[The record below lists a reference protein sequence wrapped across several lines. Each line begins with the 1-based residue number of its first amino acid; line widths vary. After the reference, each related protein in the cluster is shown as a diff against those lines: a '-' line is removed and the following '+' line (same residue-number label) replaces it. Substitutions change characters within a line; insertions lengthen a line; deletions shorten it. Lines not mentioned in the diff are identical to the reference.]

1 MYLLPISYIIIGFIF
16 FVGSIALFLM
26 DYKTVL
32 MNKGKKSYLFLNVSS
47 IILSLLLFLLGIIY
61 VVIINN
67 QL

>member
-1 MYLLPISYIIIGFIF
+1 MYLLPISYIIIGFIL

-26 DYKTVL
+26 DYKAVL
-32 MNKGKKSYLFLNVSS
+32 INKGKKSYLFLNISS

>member
-26 DYKTVL
+26 DYKAVL

>member
-1 MYLLPISYIIIGFIF
+1 MYLLPISYIIIGLVLFI
-16 FVGSIALFLM
+16 GSIALFLM
-26 DYKTVL
+26 DYKAVL
-32 MNKGKKSYLFLNVSS
+32 INKGKKSYLFLNVSS